1 MKSRSHLSNNDKVAL
16 YSPEFYYR
24 NK

>member
-16 YSPEFYYR
+16 YSAEFYYR